1 MIFLINVLH
10 LEVLLDIVGINHHT
24 QMLSLQGEV
33 QIQVQIYPERT
44 RLSTQSMHFN
54 FTLNISTLL
63 LK

>member
-33 QIQVQIYPERT
+33 QVQIYPERT

>member
-1 MIFLINVLH
+1 MIFLINV
-10 LEVLLDIVGINHHT
+10 EVLLDIVGINHHT

>member
-1 MIFLINVLH
+1 MIFLINV
-10 LEVLLDIVGINHHT
+10 EVLLDIVGINHHT

-33 QIQVQIYPERT
+33 QIQIYPERT

>member
-33 QIQVQIYPERT
+33 QIYPERT

>member
-1 MIFLINVLH
+1 MNVLH

-44 RLSTQSMHFN
+44 RLSTHFN